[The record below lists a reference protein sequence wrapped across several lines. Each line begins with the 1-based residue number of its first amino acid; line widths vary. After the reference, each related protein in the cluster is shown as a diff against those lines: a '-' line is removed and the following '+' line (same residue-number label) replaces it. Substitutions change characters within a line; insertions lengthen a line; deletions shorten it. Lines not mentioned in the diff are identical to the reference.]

1 MNIDNPISTA
11 TEEIAEEEVKII
23 GLDAK
28 QERQEK
34 AQNADDEFAAAQENE
49 GVSLEDLA
57 NGDDII
63 LE

>member
-1 MNIDNPISTA
+1 M
-11 TEEIAEEEVKII
+11 KII